1 MKAMILAAGLGTRL
15 RPLTDT
21 CPKPLLPLVLQPML
35 AHVLGQLQEQGVT
48 EVIINLHY
56 RASQIRQWLGTGTQW
71 GLRLHLSYEPEI
83 LGTAGG
89 IKRVEALLHGASFV
103 VINADVLVDL
113 DLRALWHWH
122 CQRRA
127 LVTMVLRP
135 DPAARAYGPVLVDA
149 TERVLCIN
157 GRPSDIDPGAGQE
170 MVFTGIQVISPEV
183 LQWIAPERHLS
194 TTADIYPALLAQ
206 QQAVYG
212 YRHTGY
218 WMDVGVPERYR
229 QAHWDMLNGALGA
242 QWQHQLPSGSQ
253 YVWYDGAA
261 HGRDNSVTITPPV
274 LLGRNVALAPGAC
287 VGPYAVL
294 GTGCQ
299 IGANAVVRESILWDN
314 VRVAP
319 GARLYRSILGA
330 GVHVQT
336 PDLHTDVVYR
346 AVEG

>member
-1 MKAMILAAGLGTRL
+1 MKVMILAAGLGTRL

-21 CPKPLLPLVLQPML
+21 CPKPLLPLVLRPML
-35 AHVLGQLQEQGVT
+35 AHVLEQLQDQGVT
-48 EVIINLHY
+48 EVMINLHH
-56 RASQIRQWLGTGTQW
+56 RAPQMRQWLGTGTPW
-71 GLRLHLSYEPEI
+71 GERLHLSYEREI

-89 IKRVEALLHGASFV
+89 IKRVEALLHDAPFV
-103 VINADVLVDL
+103 VMNADVLVDL
-113 DLRALWHWH
+113 DLRAVWHWH
-122 CQRRA
+122 CQRGA
-127 LVTMVLRP
+127 MVTMVLRP

-157 GRPSDIDPGAGQE
+157 GRPGDIDSRAGQE
-170 MVFTGIQVISPEV
+170 MVFTGIQVVSPEV
-183 LQWIAPERHLS
+183 LQWIVPERHVS
-194 TTADIYPALLAQ
+194 TTADIYPELLVR

-229 QAHWDMLNGALGA
+229 QAHWDILNGALGV
-242 QWQHQLPSGSQ
+242 QWRRRLPSGSQ
-253 YVWYDGAA
+253 YIWHDGAS

-294 GTGCQ
+294 GAGCR
-299 IGANAVVRESILWDN
+299 IGVNAVVRESILWED
-314 VRVAP
+314 VCVAP

-336 PDLHTDVVYR
+336 PALYTDVVYR
-346 AVEG
+346 V

>member
-35 AHVLGQLQEQGVT
+35 AYVLGQLQAQGVT
-48 EVIINLHY
+48 EVIINLHH
-56 RASQIRQWLGTGTQW
+56 RAHQIRQWLGTGTQW
-71 GLRLHLSYEPEI
+71 GLRLHLSYEQEI

-89 IKRVEALLHGASFV
+89 IKRVEAWLHEAPFV

-113 DLRALWHWH
+113 NLRALWQWH
-122 CQRRA
+122 CQRGA

-135 DPAARAYGPVLVDA
+135 DPAARAYGPVRIDA
-149 TERVLCIN
+149 TDRVLCIN
-157 GRPSDIDPGAGQE
+157 GRPCGTALSEGQE
-170 MVFTGIQVISPEV
+170 MVFTGIQVLSPEV

-253 YVWYDGAA
+253 YIWHGGAPSGRESGVTIMPPVVL
-261 HGRDNSVTITPPV
+261 GRD
-274 LLGRNVALAPGAC
+274 VALAPGAC

-299 IGANAVVRESILWDN
+299 IGANAVVRESILWED

-319 GARLYRSILGA
+319 GTRLYRSILGT
-330 GVHVQT
+330 GVYVQT
-336 PDLHTDVVYR
+336 PDLLTDVVYR
-346 AVEG
+346 AMEG